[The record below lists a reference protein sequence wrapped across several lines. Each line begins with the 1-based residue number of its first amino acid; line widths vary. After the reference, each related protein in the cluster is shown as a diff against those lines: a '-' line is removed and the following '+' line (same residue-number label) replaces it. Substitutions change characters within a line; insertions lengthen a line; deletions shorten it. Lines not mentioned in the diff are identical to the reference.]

1 MGLSWDETLTV
12 PLPLLL
18 DLIAVEQIK
27 NEGYKYK
34 PNLADDQAEVMRL
47 LRIK

>member
-1 MGLSWDETLTV
+1 MTV

-27 NEGYKYK
+27 NEGFKYK
-34 PNLADDQAEVMRL
+34 PTLADDQAEVMRL
-47 LRIK
+47 LSIK